1 MVAFRATPGEQVQ
14 VSTPTQVRKG
24 TAAQGQ
30 GEQAAQPTVVT
41 PKIINVLDPA
51 IVGDYLGTDEGEQL
65 IMNVVQRNQRAL
77 GY

>member
-1 MVAFRATPGEQVQ
+1 M
-14 VSTPTQVRKG
+14 
-24 TAAQGQ
+24 
-30 GEQAAQPTVVT
+30 VT